1 MRRIREVLR
10 LSFENH
16 LTHRQIS
23 ASTGMSKGTVGEYLK
38 RAAASGLT
46 WATAQEMD
54 DSAVEARLFRM
65 VGQCEPPSRV
75 PIDFP
80 WVHQEMRK
88 SAVTL
93 MLLWNEYV
101 EASRAGPMAGMMP
114 YGYSQFCDLFARYQG
129 HVDVTMR
136 QVHAAGEKV
145 FIDYSGK
152 QPCIYDKATS
162 EVIEVELFVGVLGAS
177 NYTFAEATRTQT
189 KQDFCASTVR
199 MFEFFG
205 ATPRVV
211 VPDQL
216 RSAVKGPDRYDPEIN
231 PTYADLA
238 RHYEIAIVPA
248 RAGEPRD
255 KAKVEGGVRI
265 AQRWIMACLRNR
277 RFFSLEELNAAI
289 SELLVRLNGR
299 SFQKMEGCRRSAFE
313 SMDRPAMKP
322 LPATRWQYV
331 EHKKARVNIDYHV
344 ELDGRL
350 YSVPYQ
356 LVREQMDLR
365 FNASVVEIFH
375 RGKRVATHARL
386 WSPKGTA
393 STQQEHRPKSHLDYG
408 EWSPSRLV
416 AWAATK
422 GPDVGALVEHILQ
435 TRAYPEHAYR
445 SCMAIIRDA
454 KAYPAD
460 RYNAACR
467 RALQI
472 GAPTR
477 FSLRS
482 ILKKGLDHAALPD
495 DFDPPPGPS
504 HDNVRGA
511 DYYDRK
517 ETEDHDRRR
526 DDRETDAN
534 EDDRHGTV
542 FQTDAGACSRG
553 PADLV

>member
-10 LSFENH
+10 LSFESH

-23 ASTGMSKGTVGEYLK
+23 ASAGMSKGTVGEYLK
-38 RAAASGLT
+38 RAAAGGLT
-46 WATAQEMD
+46 WEEAQKMD
-54 DSAVEARLFRM
+54 DSAVEAQLFRM

-80 WVHQEMRK
+80 WVHREMRK

-101 EASRAGPMAGMMP
+101 EASRTGAMAGMRP

-177 NYTFAEATRTQT
+177 TYTFAEATRTQT

-265 AQRWIMACLRNR
+265 AQRWILACLRNR

-289 SELLVRLNGR
+289 SELLVKLNGR
-299 SFQKMEGCRRSAFE
+299 PFQKMEGCRRSAFE

-365 FNASVVEIFH
+365 FNTSVVEIFH

-393 STQQEHRPKSHLDYG
+393 STQQDHRPKSHRDYG

-454 KAYPAD
+454 KAYPPD

-467 RALQI
+467 RALKI

-534 EDDRHGTV
+534 EDDRHGPV
-542 FQTDAGACSRG
+542 FQADAGPCTGG